1 MLGIQERNSAF
12 KSEVVAQPQQML
24 EDNIKDIFQKD
35 KGSYTAKEI
44 IILLNYKDNEN
55 TFFRQLGN
63 LVRNNTLERFR
74 KDKLILYRLREE

>member
-1 MLGIQERNSAF
+1 
-12 KSEVVAQPQQML
+12 ML

-44 IILLNYKDNEN
+44 MILLNFEDNQN

-63 LVRNNTLERFR
+63 LVKNNTLLKFREGKEIRYKLWQATTERG
-74 KDKLILYRLREE
+74 D